1 MSKKLVVIPIEIWK
15 REIDSRMYLALHLLR
30 NGFRVLIG
38 EMNDVHIRKA
48 SNSIVFHKDHAVWS
62 DVLFKQWIANKNEI
76 YAFDEEGLIISNE
89 NYYIDHRVSSF
100 AIRNLNGIFTW
111 GKTQESMIKKKY
123 PVIPLYRV
131 GSLKLELASR
141 LKGELKDSRIDQET
155 IVKRILVNTRFTY
168 LNGRYSSKE
177 SLVHLRI
184 LNSKTDLK
192 KFEEFLVS
200 EKKIRDEFEKFI
212 GLANDSGYSVTLRP
226 HPLEDKNY
234 YRDIFSHMQNVIVD
248 SDSDLY
254 TQMQNHDLLVHD
266 GCTTAIEAS
275 AMGVC
280 ALGLRPKDLSNPY
293 DSTANLFSKNFASA
307 KSLMNYILTNPS
319 SYSIKENSE
328 ELNSLIHGWSNLV
341 SADIILDILN
351 KSQIPAQTLL
361 LARIDFRMM
370 LKKYLRFANR
380 VTFDL
385 FRYVPVLCDVLKG
398 LDNIDKK
405 FPRITKL
412 VVLEKIKKL
421 SYVMT
426 PNSGKHGL
434 DHKSI
439 HVKMLSKRAFLL
451 DV

>member
-48 SNSIVFHKDHAVWS
+48 TNSIVFHKDHAVWS
-62 DVLFKQWIANKNEI
+62 DVLFKKWFAKKNEI

-89 NYYIDHRVSSF
+89 NYYINHRVSSF
-100 AIRNLNGIFTW
+100 AIKNLHGIFTW
-111 GKTQESMIKKKY
+111 GNTQESMIKKKY
-123 PVIPLYRV
+123 PVSPLYKV

-141 LKGELKDSRIDQET
+141 LKGELKDSQRDQET
-155 IVKRILVNTRFTY
+155 IVKSILVNTRFTY

-177 SLVHLRI
+177 SLQHLGI
-184 LNSKTDLK
+184 LNSETDLK
-192 KFEEFLVS
+192 AFEEFLVS

-212 GLANDSGYSVTLRP
+212 KLANDSGCSVTLRP
-226 HPLEDKNY
+226 HPLEDKSY
-234 YRDIFSHMQNVIVD
+234 YCDVFADMQNVIVD

-293 DSTANLFSKNFASA
+293 DSTANLFSKNFTSA
-307 KSLMNYILTNPS
+307 ESLMNYVLTNPS
-319 SYSIKENSE
+319 AFSINENSV
-328 ELNSLIHGWSNLV
+328 ELNSLIHGWSNLI
-341 SADIILDILN
+341 SADIIIDILN
-351 KSQIPAQTLL
+351 KSNIPTQNMSMSRL
-361 LARIDFRMM
+361 DFRMI
-370 LKKYLRFANR
+370 LKNFLRFANR
-380 VTFDL
+380 VTFDIL
-385 FRYVPVLCDVLKG
+385 RYIPVFSVVLKG

-405 FPRITKL
+405 FPQINEL
-412 VVLEKIKKL
+412 VVKEKILRL
-421 SYVMT
+421 SNVMIPT
-426 PNSGKHGL
+426 SEKNGL
-434 DHKSI
+434 DHESI